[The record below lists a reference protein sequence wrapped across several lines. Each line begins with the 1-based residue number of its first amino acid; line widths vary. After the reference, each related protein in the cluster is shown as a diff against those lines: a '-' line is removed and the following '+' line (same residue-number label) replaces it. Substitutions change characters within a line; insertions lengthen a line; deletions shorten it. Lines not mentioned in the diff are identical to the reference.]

1 MLLFL
6 YLFIFCIVFR
16 ADKWYGKYGILP
28 AVAVPTDTGVNTGV
42 GCGGCDAWHVYIY
55 EDINININGAF
66 CFGNLVAPPY
76 SHVWIR
82 PCMQVTC

>member
-55 EDINININGAF
+55 EDINININGARKAREKCCVLLWKF
-66 CFGNLVAPPY
+66 SRPPL
-76 SHVWIR
+76 
-82 PCMQVTC
+82 